1 MVELAASTTFQV
13 GTNIALT
20 VPAWIQM
27 QLELPQLHVQTSNQ
41 QTGASEGKIE
51 TSVTLTMLLKN
62 AKKHVKNVKSCR
74 IYGHPIL
81 KNYSFSI
88 ACIHP

>member
-20 VPAWIQM
+20 VPAWILM

-51 TSVTLTMLLKN
+51 TSVT
-62 AKKHVKNVKSCR
+62 S
-74 IYGHPIL
+74 
-81 KNYSFSI
+81 
-88 ACIHP
+88 